1 MSSFYKIIL
10 NYPLNNLKEIIHH
23 EFIRYDR
30 FSVEKVLTVCK
41 SFFPGCKIDV
51 YKRLY
56 SDLEHDYV
64 FLPVD
69 KNLNAPLFRGN

>member
-1 MSSFYKIIL
+1 MTSYYKIIL
-10 NYPLNNLKEIIHH
+10 NYPLNNLREIIHH
-23 EFIRYDR
+23 EFIRHDR
-30 FSVEKVLTVCK
+30 KSVFNVITSCISL
-41 SFFPGCKIDV
+41 FPGCKLDV

-69 KNLNAPLFRGN
+69 KDLNAPLFLGN